1 MCRSLLRNHIEATW
15 LLSCS
20 RGGDVTVLLLQL
32 SGDVGSLGDMVVI
45 KACSAAHAK
54 KTHEQVCNTVLM
66 TQELHQHGNA
76 VL

>member
-1 MCRSLLRNHIEATW
+1 M
-15 LLSCS
+15 
-20 RGGDVTVLLLQL
+20 TVLLLQL